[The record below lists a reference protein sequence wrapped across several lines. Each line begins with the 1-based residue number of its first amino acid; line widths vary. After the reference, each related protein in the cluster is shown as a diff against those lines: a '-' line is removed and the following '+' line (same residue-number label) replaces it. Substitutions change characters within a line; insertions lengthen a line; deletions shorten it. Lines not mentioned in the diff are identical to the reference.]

1 MVRPVV
7 RAEAA
12 LLAADPREDD
22 HGSNMSISEPF
33 IRRPIGT
40 SLLIIGL
47 AMASFVAYSQ
57 LPVAPLPDVDY
68 PTIVV
73 FTALPG
79 ANAQTMAASV
89 TTPLEGQL
97 GQIPSLTRMSSV
109 SGDGTSQ
116 ITLQF
121 DLDREIDAAQQD
133 VQAAIN
139 AAAALLPA
147 ELPAPPTYSK
157 ANPADAPILSIAVSS
172 RTLQLR
178 DVDDR
183 ADSVIAQRISQ
194 VPGVGLVA
202 ISGGQ
207 RPAVR
212 VQADARALAQLGLTL
227 EDLRSAIVASNVHL
241 PTGSLDGARLDYSLT
256 TDDQL
261 TDASQFRPLVIAY
274 VNGAPVRLDD
284 VADVVDGV
292 ENEEIGASVDGR
304 PAVVLDVLRQP
315 GANILEVTDRVKAL
329 LTTLRT
335 TAPSDLEI
343 EIVSDRTE
351 TIRASF
357 DDVRFTLALT
367 IGLVVLVMYVFLRS
381 ARATIIPGVAVPLSL
396 VLTFGVMYL
405 FDYSLNNLS
414 LMALTIATGFVV
426 DDAIVMVENISRL
439 IEEGKKP
446 FDAALEGAK
455 QIGFTIVSLTASL
468 VAVLIP
474 LLFMQGIVGRLFRE
488 FAVTLAT
495 SIVISALV
503 SLTLTAMMSAY
514 LLRPEPHETQR
525 TWFVRMAE
533 RGMDAATR
541 GYARLLDVAL
551 DHQRITLVI
560 TVATLGLTVWLA
572 IDSPK
577 GFFPVQDTGLIVG
590 FTEVGGDSSFEALTE
605 RQRAVTD
612 RIAQDPDVAHVISA
626 VGADSSS
633 PAAHR
638 GRLTVSLRP
647 HEERSASASEIVA
660 RLGRELGELEGID
673 VALLPVQ
680 DLALDIVT
688 SPAAYQHT
696 LEDTDP
702 AELAE
707 WAPRVV
713 AALAARPEL
722 EHVRGDTS
730 TTGLARTVDV
740 DRDTA
745 SRLGVSISTIDET
758 LYDAFGQRPVS
769 TIFTQLTQYR
779 VILELPPQDREQVG
793 ALDILHVRTNS
804 GAVVPLAA
812 LAHFQ
817 TLSTPLVVRHQA
829 EMPATT
835 VSFDTAPGV
844 SLGDALDAIAA
855 AESDIGL
862 PVSVHAELQG
872 TLAEFESSLTSETPL
887 IIAALLA
894 VFIVLGM
901 LYESFIHPITILST
915 LPSAGV
921 GAFLALDLAGM
932 PLDVIG
938 VIGLVLLI
946 GIVKKNAIMM
956 IDFALEAQREQGM
969 KAHDAIRQACLL
981 RFRPIMMTT
990 AAALL
995 GALPLAFG
1003 TGTGAELRQPLGV
1016 TVVGGLLF
1024 SQLLTLLTTPVVYLA
1039 MERVRMFFGGQ
1050 EIGPAHPND
1059 PSADAEP
1066 EGAE

>member
-1 MVRPVV
+1 V
-7 RAEAA
+7 
-12 LLAADPREDD
+12 
-22 HGSNMSISEPF
+22 NISEPF

-40 SLLIIGL
+40 SLLVIGL
-47 AMASFVAYSQ
+47 AIASMVAYAQ

-73 FTALPG
+73 FTRLPG
-79 ANAQTMAASV
+79 ANSETMAASV
-89 TTPLEGQL
+89 TTPLEAQL
-97 GQIPSLTRMSSV
+97 GLIPSLTRMSSV

-121 DLDREIDAAQQD
+121 DLERDIDAAEQD

-139 AAAALLPA
+139 AASALLPA

-172 RTLQLR
+172 RTLTLR
-178 DVDDR
+178 EVDDR
-183 ADSVIAQRISQ
+183 ADAVIAQRISQ
-194 VPGVGLVA
+194 VPGVGLVS

-212 VQADARALAQLGLTL
+212 VQADSHALAQLGLTL
-227 EDLRSAIVASNVHL
+227 EDLRTAITLANVHL
-241 PTGSLDGARLDYSLT
+241 PTGSLDGARLDYSLV

-261 TDASQFRPLVIAY
+261 EGASAFRPLVIAY
-274 VNGAPVRLDD
+274 HNGAPVRLDD
-284 VADVVDGV
+284 VATVVDGV
-292 ENEEIGASVDGR
+292 ENEEVGASVDGR

-329 LTTLRT
+329 LTTLRA
-335 TAPSDLEI
+335 TAPSDLQV
-343 EIVSDRTE
+343 EIVADRTE

-367 IGLVVLVMYVFLRS
+367 ILLVVVVMYLFLRS

-396 VLTFGVMYL
+396 VATFGVMYL
-405 FDYSLNNLS
+405 LDYSLNNLS

-426 DDAIVMVENISRL
+426 DDAIVMVENVARL
-439 IEEGKKP
+439 VEEGKKP
-446 FDAALEGAK
+446 FEAALEGAK

-474 LLFMQGIVGRLFRE
+474 LLFMRGIVGRLFRE

-495 SIVISALV
+495 SIVVSALV

-514 LLRPEPHETQR
+514 LLRETPPESER
-525 TWFVRMAE
+525 SWFVRAAE
-533 RGMDAATR
+533 RSMDSLTAS
-541 GYARLLDVAL
+541 YARALDVAL
-551 DHQRITLVI
+551 AHPRTSLLVAI
-560 TVATLGLTVWLA
+560 ATFVLTVGLA
-572 IDSPK
+572 IEAPK
-577 GFFPVQDTGLIVG
+577 GFFPVQDTGLLIG
-590 FTEVGGDSSFEALTE
+590 FTEVGGSSSFDALSE
-605 RQRAVTD
+605 RQAEVVR
-612 RIAQDPDVAHVISA
+612 RIQADPDVAHVASS

-638 GRLTVSLRP
+638 GRLSIALVP
-647 HEERSASASEIVA
+647 HHQRDSTAAEVAA
-660 RLGRELGELEGID
+660 RLEPLLADVSGID

-680 DLALDIVT
+680 DLALDIVS

-696 LEDTDP
+696 LLDTDA
-702 AELAE
+702 AELRT

-713 AALAARPEL
+713 EALSRQPEL
-722 EHVRGDTS
+722 AHVRGDTAA
-730 TTGLARTVDV
+730 TGLARRVDV

-745 SRLGVSISTIDET
+745 ARLGVTVSTIDET

-769 TIFTQLTQYR
+769 TIFTQLAQYR
-779 VILELPPQDREQVG
+779 VILELPPRERDSVD
-793 ALDILHVRTNS
+793 ALDTLHVRTGS

-812 LAHFQ
+812 IARFDTHAA
-817 TLSTPLVVRHQA
+817 PLVVRHQA
-829 EMPATT
+829 EMPATS

-844 SLGDALDAIAA
+844 DLGEALDAIDR
-855 AESDIGL
+855 AEAEIGL
-862 PVSVHAELQG
+862 PPSVSALREG
-872 TLAEFESSLTSETPL
+872 TLAEFEASLASETPL
-887 IIAALLA
+887 IIAALIA

-901 LYESFIHPITILST
+901 LYESLIHPITILST

-921 GAFLALDLAGM
+921 GALLALRLAGM

-956 IDFALEAQREQGM
+956 IDFALEAQRERGLSPRE
-969 KAHDAIRQACLL
+969 AIREACLL
-981 RFRPIMMTT
+981 RFRPITMTT
-990 AAALL
+990 VAALL
-995 GALPLAFG
+995 GAMPLAFG
-1003 TGTGAELRQPLGV
+1003 TGIGGELRQPLGV
-1016 TVVGGLLF
+1016 AIVGGLLF
-1024 SQLLTLLTTPVVYLA
+1024 SQVLTLLTTPVVYLA
-1039 MERVRMFFGGQ
+1039 MERVRLAFGGRVIAPQ
-1050 EIGPAHPND
+1050 TQNEPA
-1059 PSADAEP
+1059 E
-1066 EGAE
+1066 